1 MSELL
6 RWETSSQCLFVQKK
20 SDLHVCEGGSCSAC
34 LDEEVASLVQV
45 TEVGV
50 AGPVPPGYFAAL
62 SFLPELTVEGGPRL
76 GPGLCMIPLAFPALD
91 N

>member
-1 MSELL
+1 MFVRVEAAVHVWMR
-6 RWETSSQCLFVQKK
+6 RWP
-20 SDLHVCEGGSCSAC
+20 
-34 LDEEVASLVQV
+34 
-45 TEVGV
+45 V